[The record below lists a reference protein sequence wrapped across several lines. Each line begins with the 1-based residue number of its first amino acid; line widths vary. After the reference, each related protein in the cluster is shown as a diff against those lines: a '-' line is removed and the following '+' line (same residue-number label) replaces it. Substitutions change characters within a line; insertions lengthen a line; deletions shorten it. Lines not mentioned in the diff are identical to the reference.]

1 MSELAVGLTIGA
13 TVGASVGAAAGA
25 TIKHIDRL
33 GKTVDELNA
42 RVLQIQQTRG
52 LEEKIAQTGEAFRA
66 AEERVDALGAAMRE
80 SEAPT
85 EAMESA
91 LADAREE
98 AARLGAV
105 IAEQSEELD
114 ERREA
119 LGRTGDAVD
128 DLADRERELTGT
140 LEKQSRQLHKL
151 TDLAEKRAAVR
162 ARRAEHRA
170 GLVDAAALGTTF
182 LAPLKA
188 AIGGAIEFE
197 SVMADM
203 RKVVDFDTPAGFVQM
218 GDAIQQMSTE
228 IPISAA
234 GLGEIVAA
242 AGQAGI
248 ARDELLE
255 FARDAAMI
263 GVAGLSPRVRGNR
276 SRPWYTG

>member
-52 LEEKIAQTGEAFRA
+52 LEEKIAQTGEAFRT

-105 IAEQSEELD
+105 MAEQSEELG

-128 DLADRERELTGT
+128 DLADREREVPP
-140 LEKQSRQLHKL
+140 H
-151 TDLAEKRAAVR
+151 
-162 ARRAEHRA
+162 
-170 GLVDAAALGTTF
+170 
-182 LAPLKA
+182 
-188 AIGGAIEFE
+188 
-197 SVMADM
+197 
-203 RKVVDFDTPAGFVQM
+203 
-218 GDAIQQMSTE
+218 
-228 IPISAA
+228 
-234 GLGEIVAA
+234 
-242 AGQAGI
+242 
-248 ARDELLE
+248 
-255 FARDAAMI
+255 
-263 GVAGLSPRVRGNR
+263 PRG
-276 SRPWYTG
+276 